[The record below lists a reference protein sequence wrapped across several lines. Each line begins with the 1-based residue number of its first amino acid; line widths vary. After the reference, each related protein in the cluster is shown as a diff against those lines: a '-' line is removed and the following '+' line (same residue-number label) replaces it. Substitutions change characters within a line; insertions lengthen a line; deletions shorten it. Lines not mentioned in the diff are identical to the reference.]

1 MKVALLAAITL
12 LGVAFASP
20 IPVGDLAYDEGGFI
34 DENCEEIDALPAQM
48 EPFFMEAPA
57 ENFEEEECDD
67 EGNYD
72 TIVEPA
78 FTPRD
83 DERVEEYEDCE
94 EEDSFVDEPRAAF
107 VDHALNI
114 VTDYEMEDCEEE
126 DTSYERAPA
135 LTPRDQAVD
144 NFYEEECEDEALPAI
159 DPAPQQVFTEEE
171 ADCEDE
177 GDFLEPFAAAPV
189 DPFSVDVLDA
199 AKHAYVMKPEFIAG
213 ESPNDGFEDCEEE
226 PYL

>member
-20 IPVGDLAYDEGGFI
+20 IPVGDLAYDEGFL
-34 DENCEEIDALPAQM
+34 DEDCEEIDALPAQQM

-57 ENFEEEECDD
+57 ESFEEEDCDD
-67 EGNYD
+67 DSNYEK
-72 TIVEPA
+72 IIEPA
-78 FTPRD
+78 FLPPQEERA
-83 DERVEEYEDCE
+83 DEQYEDCE
-94 EEDSFVDEPRAAF
+94 EEDSFVEEPAF

-114 VTDYEMEDCEEE
+114 VTDYEMEDCDEEE
-126 DTSYERAPA
+126 QEYAAPA
-135 LTPRDQAVD
+135 LIEREQAVE
-144 NFYEEECEDEALPAI
+144 NFYDEECEEEALPAI
-159 DPAPQQVFTEEE
+159 DPAPQVFEEE

-177 GDFLEPFAAAPV
+177 GEYMEPFAAAPS

-213 ESPNDGFEDCEEE
+213 EQPVDGFEDCEEE
-226 PYL
+226 PYLK